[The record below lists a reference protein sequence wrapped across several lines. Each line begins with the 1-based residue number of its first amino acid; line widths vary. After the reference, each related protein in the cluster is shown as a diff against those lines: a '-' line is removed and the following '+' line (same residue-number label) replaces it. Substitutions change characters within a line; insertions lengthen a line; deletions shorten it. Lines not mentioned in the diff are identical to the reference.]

1 MITNFS
7 RGVSLPWQSL
17 ARCQQRDWWA
27 HAWHGDSSAHRF
39 QVRAAGAIRNVLDGR
54 ALTQLQCNGQ
64 QLQCTVHTVGSCFL
78 SRCMHSALLLR
89 GKDAPCYAVP
99 VLRRAGTELPCS
111 RLTVRHRGV
120 IRLLFIMH
128 HQIVGEGSGQVMM
141 LGATFWESDE
151 CEARFC
157 VGSASQHPSSTQ
169 RKPHSHHTQHSRFC
183 CSGLIHLLLWQ
194 EYFAC
199 HVTTHIH
206 REVAVATALNNR
218 RSEQLSIDDHYGLQV
233 KR

>member
-1 MITNFS
+1 MTGHRARWSARSCGRAALSSESSDDHQLFT
-7 RGVSLPWQSL
+7 GAPWQSL

-89 GKDAPCYAVP
+89 GKDAPCYVVP

-111 RLTVRHRGV
+111 RLTVRHRGTAGSSV
-120 IRLLFIMH
+120 SAQVVVH
-128 HQIVGEGSGQVMM
+128 HASSNCWRRFRASDDAWCNFFGKVMQ
-141 LGATFWESDE
+141 

-157 VGSASQHPSSTQ
+157 VGLPQVPHHSTRHQRTESLIPITHSTRASVV
-169 RKPHSHHTQHSRFC
+169 
-183 CSGLIHLLLWQ
+183 L
-194 EYFAC
+194 A
-199 HVTTHIH
+199 
-206 REVAVATALNNR
+206 
-218 RSEQLSIDDHYGLQV
+218 
-233 KR
+233 

>member
-1 MITNFS
+1 MQPTPEVAMTGHRARWSARSCGRAALSSESSDDHQLFT
-7 RGVSLPWQSL
+7 GAPWQSL

-89 GKDAPCYAVP
+89 GKDAPCYVVP

-120 IRLLFIMH
+120 RSQLRLFIRH

-141 LGATFWESDE
+141 LGATFL
-151 CEARFC
+151 
-157 VGSASQHPSSTQ
+157 G
-169 RKPHSHHTQHSRFC
+169 K
-183 CSGLIHLLLWQ
+183 
-194 EYFAC
+194 
-199 HVTTHIH
+199 
-206 REVAVATALNNR
+206 
-218 RSEQLSIDDHYGLQV
+218 
-233 KR
+233 